1 MPNSALKKPFS
12 LLLFCA
18 VLLFPSLASAKTAP
32 KKPLEPSQDGPVIG
46 QIVARILEQDHY
58 EHKPLDA
65 ATSRDMLKLYL
76 QNFDPDKMFFLRSDV
91 AEFQARFG
99 DDMAQMVR
107 AGDIGPAYFIFNRFM
122 ERVRERVRFVR
133 RTLHAAPAGKM
144 AGGKSSTTALSA
156 MNRVLASSASAAV
169 SPESIFD
176 FKKNESVVLDR
187 EKLPWPADERDA
199 RKLWRKRLKDDVLE
213 EMLDKVKPEDQIK
226 DVARRYERLLT
237 YYKEFA
243 SSDVLQAYLT
253 ALTGTYDPHSDYM
266 AASTEANFDIS
277 MRLSLV
283 GIGAVLS
290 SDGGYAKIV
299 SLVPGGPA
307 DKSKQ
312 IHPNDR
318 IVGVAQGEG
327 PFVDV
332 VGMRLDDVVNMIR
345 GEKGTL
351 VRLRLIPADAI
362 DPATRVVVNI
372 IREVIK
378 LKDQEARAQVITW
391 PLENGKTERLGV
403 VYLPSFYA
411 DMRPDGRTSA
421 TRDVSRLVA
430 YLEKQNIAGLILDLR
445 NDGGG
450 SLAEAVTMAGL
461 FDGPGPVVQVRD
473 SQGRVE
479 VLRAP
484 ESQPEYTGPMVV
496 LTTRASASA
505 SEIVTAALQ
514 DYRRAVVV
522 GEKSTFGKGTVQSV
536 VDLADYLPWSMRK
549 DNPGALKITIQKF
562 YRVSGGST
570 QNRGVTPDIQLPSLD
585 DELDMTESS
594 LPNALPYDHIAP
606 AVYEPKNDV
615 DAKEID
621 ALRKASQERVAVS
634 TDFAYVRQDI
644 ALYMKHK
651 QDKSVSLNY
660 AVRLDEQK
668 AAEAREEARKK
679 ERASRPPVPFT
690 ITNVTLEDVIA
701 GINPLVSTSTAA
713 GAADKSA
720 ASPAP
725 EPAASV
731 SAPLPSSASKAAAF
745 SVSSSSA
752 SAKSYAHAPPP
763 TDFVLEEAA
772 HVLADM
778 IGKPSAKS
786 LGVSANLAGT
796 KTR

>member
-1 MPNSALKKPFS
+1 MKKTLS
-12 LLLFCA
+12 LLLLA
-18 VLLFPSLASAKTAP
+18 AALFFPPLAAAKAAP
-32 KKPLEPSQDGPVIG
+32 QKPLEPSQDGPVIG

-65 ATSRDMLKLYL
+65 STSRDMLKLYL
-76 QNFDPDKMFFLRSDV
+76 QNFDPDKMFFLRSDA
-91 AEFQARFG
+91 AEFRARFG

-107 AGDIGPAYFIFNRFM
+107 AGDVGPAYFIFNRFM

-133 RTLHAAPAGKM
+133 RTLHAPPVGKTAGE
-144 AGGKSSTTALSA
+144 KSSTTVLSA
-156 MNRVLASSASAAV
+156 MNSVLASSAAFV
-169 SPESIFD
+169 NPDKIFD
-176 FKKNESVVLDR
+176 FKKNESVILDR
-187 EKLPWPADERDA
+187 EKLPWPSDERDA
-199 RKLWRKRLKDDVLE
+199 KDLWRKRLKNDVLE

-226 DVARRYERLLT
+226 DVVQRYERLLT

-253 ALTGTYDPHSDYM
+253 ALAGTYDPHSDYM

-327 PFVDV
+327 SFVDV
-332 VGMRLDDVVNMIR
+332 VGMRLDDVVDMIR
-345 GEKGTL
+345 GKKGTL

-391 PLENGKTERLGV
+391 PLEDGKTERLGV

-430 YLEKQNIAGLILDLR
+430 YLEKQGAAGIILDLR

-450 SLAEAVTMAGL
+450 SLAEAVAMAGL

-484 ESQPEYTGPMVV
+484 ESQAEYTGPMVV

-615 DAKEID
+615 TAGEIA
-621 ALRKASQERVAVS
+621 ALQKASEERVAVS

-660 AVRLDEQK
+660 
-668 AAEAREEARKK
+668 EARLAEEKANEARAEARKK
-679 ERASRPPVPFT
+679 ERASRPAAPFT
-690 ITNVTLEDVIA
+690 VTDVTLEDVIA
-701 GINPLVSTSTAA
+701 GVNPLVSTSTAA
-713 GAADKSA
+713 GAAGKSA
-720 ASPAP
+720 ASQTP

-731 SAPLPSSASKAAAF
+731 SAPPPSSAAEAAAF

-752 SAKSYAHAPPP
+752 SAKGYAHAPPP

-786 LGVSANLAGT
+786 LGVSANLAGA
-796 KTR
+796 KPR